1 MTDRSPHP
9 NPRTAEN
16 GVIQHLRNQGPA
28 TSQELPRNPN
38 LRDKRWVGIVDITRA
53 GTGSSKSRGR
63 TRAIYYLYGDE
74 RRAVR
79 KYIDVNTEFV
89 RSCMNDKTNPINM
102 GLEDYWWRMFCEE
115 WIWEGREDEPTGD
128 GGNAGSEPVEKVTKK

>member
-1 MTDRSPHP
+1 MSNSSPHP
-9 NPRTAEN
+9 NSRTVEN
-16 GVIQHLRNQGPA
+16 GVIQHLRHEGPA
-28 TSQELPRNPN
+28 TSDELPRNPN
-38 LRDKRWVGIVDITRA
+38 LRDKRWVGIVDITRS

-79 KYIDVNTEFV
+79 KYIQVNQEFV
-89 RSCMNDKTNPINM
+89 ESCMDDKTNPINM

-115 WIWEGREDEPTGD
+115 WTWRNGRKENQTHLEEV
-128 GGNAGSEPVEKVTKK
+128 NS